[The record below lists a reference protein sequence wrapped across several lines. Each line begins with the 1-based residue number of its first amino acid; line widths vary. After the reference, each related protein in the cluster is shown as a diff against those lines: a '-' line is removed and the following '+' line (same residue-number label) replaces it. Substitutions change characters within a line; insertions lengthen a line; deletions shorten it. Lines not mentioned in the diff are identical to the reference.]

1 MVLLLFH
8 LVFSGFTY
16 DGVDIDMAENV
27 LSWNAVRYPAGVF
40 FLFGQG
46 RLSLF
51 RAQPQ
56 KAIEFYTAGQSIQA
70 SCYSIRLSYILTIG

>member
-27 LSWNAVRYPAGVF
+27 LTWNAARYPAGVF

-56 KAIEFYTAGQSIQA
+56 KAIEFYTTGEYIQPR
-70 SCYSIRLSYILTIG
+70 CF

>member
-27 LSWNAVRYPAGVF
+27 LNWNAIRYPAGVF

-51 RAQPQ
+51 RAQPH
-56 KAIEFYTAGQSIQA
+56 KAIEFYTAGK
-70 SCYSIRLSYILTIG
+70 SIRPTYYSVLY